1 MTGNVRPVV
10 DARGK
15 SAYPPAV
22 CASQGRGSH
31 GGLAVTTGG
40 CPPRGRVGAPQSV
53 PGRRRPVDP
62 GLRARAAGAHVR
74 TPRPDSGAEGGP
86 GGGHVSTPPVRGG
99 RHPDVR
105 SPRERQEPTETF
117 EPVQE
122 PAQVGRGSRGLVAVT
137 TGGPPGV
144 RGPSTSAGTAGAITT
159 LLGHARPAGLH
170 ITATRPPR
178 ALVKN
183 LSASPRGWGDSQRG
197 VWGGRSPARVGVRPS
212 GCRWG
217 SAARTQ
223 APLGAPPAP
232 PPRRRRPCPA
242 PVATVS
248 VLPSSWFSIREGYG
262 KPTAERGRRVDPTGG
277 REGQSSAIV
286 GA

>member
-197 VWGGRSPARVGVRPS
+197 VGGGDLPRALACDRPDAGGAQPRERRRPS
-212 GCRWG
+212 
-217 SAARTQ
+217 A
-223 APLGAPPAP
+223 
-232 PPRRRRPCPA
+232 PPRRPPLGGAGPA
-242 PVATVS
+242 PR
-248 VLPSSWFSIREGYG
+248 PSPRCPFCPVPGFR
-262 KPTAERGRRVDPTGG
+262 
-277 REGQSSAIV
+277 
-286 GA
+286 